1 VDEVHNFIRGLSPYP
16 TAWTEVKK
24 ENEILA
30 LKIFRTSKEISEHQ
44 NAFGAV
50 LSDGKTYAKVA
61 VKDGFVHLLE
71 LQLAGR
77 KKMNIEEFL
86 RGFSFESW
94 KINL

>member
-1 VDEVHNFIRGLSPYP
+1 MHNFIRGLSPYP

-24 ENEILA
+24 ENEVLS

-44 NAFGAV
+44 NDFGTV
-50 LSDGKTYAKVA
+50 LTDGKTFAKVA
-61 VKDGFVHLLE
+61 VKGGFVHLLD

-77 KKMNIEEFL
+77 KKMNVEEFL